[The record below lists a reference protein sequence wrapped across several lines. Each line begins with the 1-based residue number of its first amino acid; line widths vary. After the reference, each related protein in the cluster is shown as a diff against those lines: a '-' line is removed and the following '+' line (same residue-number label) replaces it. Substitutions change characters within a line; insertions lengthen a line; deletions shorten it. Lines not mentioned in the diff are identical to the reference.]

1 MMMVVGSFLVSQ
13 VLGDEMVQR
22 QFGRQV
28 LHALERLPVPVI
40 AMDRELKLTYLN
52 QAGADLFQVGQEAVQ
67 GRRCTDVYPASIV
80 DETCRLCQDALEH
93 DAARAGRVML
103 GDRVYCSIAAPLKED
118 DGTTTGV
125 VYMLWEAGSGN
136 ESALAAGADSME
148 AYLTPRPS
156 PDGSGHWVPVFI
168 PESH

>member
-13 VLGDEMVQR
+13 ALGDEIVQR

-28 LHALERLPVPVI
+28 LHALERLPVAVI
-40 AMDRELKLTYLN
+40 AMDRELRLTYLN
-52 QAGADLFQVGQEAVQ
+52 SAGADLLHVEQEAVQ
-67 GRRCTDVYPASIV
+67 GRRCTDVYPASII
-80 DETCRLCQDALEH
+80 DETCRLCRDALEH
-93 DAARAGRVML
+93 DAARASRVTL
-103 GDRVYCSIAAPLKED
+103 GDRVYCSVAAPLKED
-118 DGTTTGV
+118 DGMTTGV
-125 VYMLWEAGSGN
+125 VYMLWEADSGN
-136 ESALAAGADSME
+136 ESALAAEAGSME